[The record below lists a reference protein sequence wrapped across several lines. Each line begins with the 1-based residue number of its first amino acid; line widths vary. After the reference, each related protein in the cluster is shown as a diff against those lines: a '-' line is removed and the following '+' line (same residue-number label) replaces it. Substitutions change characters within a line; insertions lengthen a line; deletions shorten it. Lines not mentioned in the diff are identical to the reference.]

1 MGILSRFRDVMAS
14 NVNALLEKAEEP
26 AKVIDTYMRGL
37 YQDLGQ
43 VKAETEAVLAD
54 QQRAQRALNECNDEI
69 NKLQRYAE
77 KSIEARDEEAAR
89 KFLERKAMQA
99 GKQTELQSKYDTAA
113 SNADHMKQM
122 QEKLE
127 SDIRNLET
135 KRIELKDKMAATEA
149 QQKINAMTSS
159 QTGLERDSAFG
170 IAEEKVNHAYLEA
183 MALAELRKE
192 AKGEDLD
199 ELFAQLE
206 REAGQQ
212 QEKPD
217 ISVDDE
223 MAAIKAKLKEK
234 E

>member
-26 AKVIDTYMRGL
+26 AKVIETHMRGL

-43 VKAETEAVLAD
+43 VKAETEAVLME
-54 QQRAQRALNECNDEI
+54 QQRALRALNECNDEI

-99 GKQTELQSKYDTAA
+99 GKQTELQSKYETAA

-127 SDIRNLET
+127 SDIRKLET
-135 KRIELKDKMAATEA
+135 KRNELKDKIAATEA

-170 IAEEKVNHAYLEA
+170 IAEEKINDAYHEA

-206 REAGQQ
+206 QQ
-212 QEKPD
+212 ARQQGEPKVT
-217 ISVDDE
+217 VDDE